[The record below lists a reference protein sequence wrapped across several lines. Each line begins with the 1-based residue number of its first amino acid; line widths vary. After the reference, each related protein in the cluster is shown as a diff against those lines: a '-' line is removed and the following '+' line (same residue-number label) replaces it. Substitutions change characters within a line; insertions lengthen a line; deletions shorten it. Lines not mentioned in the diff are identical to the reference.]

1 MIDFIYLGHA
11 RINSN
16 DLVDLLA
23 LCQEYLLVGMK
34 QAIEH
39 VFASQLNL
47 DLFMDIYMLTRAFDC
62 RQLKES
68 VVNFAVANYQG
79 LRQKGLL
86 TQMDRDD

>member
-1 MIDFIYLGHA
+1 MREYSPQIVQAMIDFIYLGQA

-16 DLVDLLA
+16 DLVDLLS

-39 VFASQLNL
+39 VFASQLTL

-68 VVNFAVANYQG
+68 IVSFAVTNYQG
-79 LRQKGLL
+79 LR
-86 TQMDRDD
+86 